1 MAEMDIGFGPGKF
14 NPDLNTQMGGI
25 DPFLEKAKNIKTPEE
40 GINVAVDLAGEERRL
55 QEKETAAKIKKEKA
69 LPEIEAAFKAE
80 EGRLVKEA
88 RTREQDVMAEAE
100 QAMSQF
106 TVSKETLG
114 GMATLASVIGV
125 LGSLAGNT
133 GGRQAGLGAIKSMTG
148 MMAGYQKGRADEF
161 RRDQIEFDKQYKI
174 MQGKLD
180 RASKEFDR
188 AIAMMPYNMA
198 EAQKIKNS
206 ALAELNSDII
216 SAVDAKQ
223 GITRANTIL
232 KQAVDVAN
240 KERDRANQL
249 NIASM
254 KAAGKPL
261 KGKELGDVIGLDSLS
276 SGLRKLE
283 QNFKNEYAGLGIFG
297 VGAELQYE
305 AMRRLGT
312 EEGKKAIQW
321 WSEYNRLQA
330 PNRHALFGATLTGNE
345 LKNYQEFTA
354 KKSDDP
360 GVVLNQVKDQLAYTD
375 SLSRQRRRTYEAAG
389 YTVPKP
395 EEAPDFN
402 NTYGEPTTPTTPGS
416 TMPEAGGAAP
426 TAPAAPSAPAQKPM
440 PTGSRL
446 KAYADANFGGDQQAA
461 KDYLTSQGYK

>member
-1 MAEMDIGFGPGKF
+1 MDIGFGPGKF
-14 NPDLNTQMGGI
+14 SPDLNTQMGGI

-133 GGRQAGLGAIKSMTG
+133 GGKQAGLGAIKSMTG

-188 AIAMMPYNMA
+188 AIAMMPYNLA

-216 SAVDAKQ
+216 SAVDSKQ
-223 GITRANTIL
+223 GITRANAIL

-240 KERDRANQL
+240 QNLNRANQL
-249 NIASM
+249 AIASM
-254 KAAGKPL
+254 KAAGGAG
-261 KGKELGDVIGLDSLS
+261 GKIPIVMIQAHSLREKIVPQLQEALPILARLQNEGKWDEL
-276 SGLRKLE
+276 SGLIGVDNRLAEYNFRDDPEAIKLIRTLALFRSSE
-283 QNFKNEYAGLGIFG
+283 FETAGKALTKVENKILAPLYQSGFRP
-297 VGAELQYE
+297 YE
-305 AMRRLGT
+305 AINNAINQSLTEMTKEQLRL
-312 EEGKKAIQW
+312 ERQYPNLRPQEDNLPQ
-321 WSEYNRLQA
+321 SPQA
-330 PNRHALFGATLTGNE
+330 QA
-345 LKNYQEFTA
+345 
-354 KKSDDP
+354 
-360 GVVLNQVKDQLAYTD
+360 
-375 SLSRQRRRTYEAAG
+375 
-389 YTVPKP
+389 
-395 EEAPDFN
+395 
-402 NTYGEPTTPTTPGS
+402 
-416 TMPEAGGAAP
+416 
-426 TAPAAPSAPAQKPM
+426 KPM
-440 PTGSRL
+440 PTGDKL
-446 KAYADANFGGDQQAA
+446 KTYADTNFEGDEEAA
-461 KDYLTSQGYK
+461 KSYLSSQGYR

>member
-55 QEKETAAKIKKEKA
+55 QERETAAKIKKEKA

-133 GGRQAGLGAIKSMTG
+133 GGKQAGLGAIKSMTG

-188 AIAMMPYNMA
+188 AIAMMPYNLA

-216 SAVDAKQ
+216 SAVDSKQ
-223 GITRANTIL
+223 GITRANAIL
-232 KQAVDVAN
+232 KQAVDVSN
-240 KERDRANQL
+240 QNLNRANQL
-249 NIASM
+249 AIASM
-254 KAAGKPL
+254 K
-261 KGKELGDVIGLDSLS
+261 
-276 SGLRKLE
+276 
-283 QNFKNEYAGLGIFG
+283 
-297 VGAELQYE
+297 
-305 AMRRLGT
+305 T
-312 EEGKKAIQW
+312 
-321 WSEYNRLQA
+321 
-330 PNRHALFGATLTGNE
+330 
-345 LKNYQEFTA
+345 
-354 KKSDDP
+354 
-360 GVVLNQVKDQLAYTD
+360 
-375 SLSRQRRRTYEAAG
+375 
-389 YTVPKP
+389 
-395 EEAPDFN
+395 
-402 NTYGEPTTPTTPGS
+402 
-416 TMPEAGGAAP
+416 AGGAGGKIPIVMIQAHSLREKIVPQLQEALPVLKRLQTEGKWDELSGLIGVDNRLAEYNFRDDPEAIKLIRTLALFRSSEFETAGKALTKVENKILAP
-426 TAPAAPSAPAQKPM
+426 LYQAGFRPYEAIDNAMKQSLIEMQKEQLRLERQYPNLRPQEDNLPQSPQAQAKPM
-440 PTGSRL
+440 PTGDKL
-446 KAYADANFGGDQQAA
+446 KTYADTNFEGDEEAA
-461 KDYLTSQGYK
+461 KSYLSSQGYR

>member
-14 NPDLNTQMGGI
+14 NPDLNTQMGGV
-25 DPFLEKAKNIKTPEE
+25 DPLLQKASRIKSPEE
-40 GINVAVDLAGEERRL
+40 GIGVAVELAGEERRL
-55 QEKETAAKIKKEKA
+55 GERETAARIKKEKA
-69 LPEIEAAFKAE
+69 MPEIEAAFKAE

-174 MQGKLD
+174 MTGKLD

-198 EAQKIKNS
+198 EAQKIKNT

-223 GITRANTIL
+223 GITRANSIL
-232 KQAVDVAN
+232 KQAVDVASKN
-240 KERDRANQL
+240 ADRANQL
-249 NIASM
+249 NIATL
-254 KAAGKPL
+254 KATGKPL
-261 KGKELGDVIGLDSLS
+261 KGKDLTDVIGLDSLS
-276 SGLRKLE
+276 VGLKKLE
-283 QNFKNEYAGLGIFG
+283 QTFKPEYAALGILGFG
-297 VGAELQYE
+297 ADIEFEAKRRFGGEEAE
-305 AMRRLGT
+305 
-312 EEGKKAIQW
+312 KAIRW

-354 KKSDDP
+354 KKSDNP
-360 GVVLNQVKDQLAYTD
+360 NVVLNQVKDQLNYTD
-375 SLSRQRRRTYEAAG
+375 ALSRQRKRAYESAG
-389 YTVPKP
+389 YTVPKMD
-395 EEAPDFN
+395 EAPDFGT
-402 NTYGEPTTPTTPGS
+402 TYGQPTQPTTPGS
-416 TMPEAGGAAP
+416 TMPEASGA
-426 TAPAAPSAPAQKPM
+426 TPAAPKPQKYTVGQQI
-440 PTGSRL
+440 TGRDGKKYKVTRL
-446 KAYADANFGGDQQAA
+446 DPNNPD
-461 KDYLTSQGYK
+461 DPDVEEIR

>member
-14 NPDLNTQMGGI
+14 NPDLNTQMGGV
-25 DPFLEKAKNIKTPEE
+25 DPLLQKASRIKSPEE
-40 GINVAVDLAGEERRL
+40 GIGVAVELAGEERRL
-55 QEKETAAKIKKEKA
+55 GERETAAKIKKEKA
-69 LPEIEAAFKAE
+69 LPEIEAAYKAE

-133 GGRQAGLGAIKSMTG
+133 GGKQAGLGAIKSMTG

-198 EAQKIKNS
+198 EAQKIKNT

-216 SAVDAKQ
+216 TAVDAKQ
-223 GITRANTIL
+223 GITRANSIL

-240 KERDRANQL
+240 QNLNRANQL
-249 NIASM
+249 KIAEMRSSGGTGGKIPKEM
-254 KAAGKPL
+254 IQAHSLREKIVPQLEEALPILTRLQNEGKWDELSGLIGIDNRLAEYNFRDDPEAIRLIRTLALFRSSEFETAGKALTKVENKILAPL
-261 KGKELGDVIGLDSLS
+261 YQ
-276 SGLRKLE
+276 SGFRP
-283 QNFKNEYAGLGIFG
+283 
-297 VGAELQYE
+297 YE
-305 AMRRLGT
+305 AINNAINQSLGEMRKEQLRL
-312 EEGKKAIQW
+312 ERQ
-321 WSEYNRLQA
+321 Y
-330 PNRHALFGATLTGNE
+330 PNLRP
-345 LKNYQEFTA
+345 QEA
-354 KKSDDP
+354 NLPQS
-360 GVVLNQVKDQLAYTD
+360 
-375 SLSRQRRRTYEAAG
+375 
-389 YTVPKP
+389 
-395 EEAPDFN
+395 
-402 NTYGEPTTPTTPGS
+402 
-416 TMPEAGGAAP
+416 PEA
-426 TAPAAPSAPAQKPM
+426 APAQAPQATVKPM
-440 PTGSRL
+440 PTGPKL
-446 KAYADANFGGDQQAA
+446 KAYADENFDGNEQDA
-461 KDYLTSQGYK
+461 KDYLASQGYR

>member
-55 QEKETAAKIKKEKA
+55 QERETAAKIKKEKA

-188 AIAMMPYNMA
+188 AIAMMPYNLA
-198 EAQKIKNS
+198 EAQKIKNT

-216 SAVDAKQ
+216 SAVDSKQ
-223 GITRANTIL
+223 GITRANAIL
-232 KQAVDVAN
+232 KQAVDVSN
-240 KERDRANQL
+240 QNLNRANQL
-249 NIASM
+249 AIASM
-254 KAAGKPL
+254 KTAGGAG
-261 KGKELGDVIGLDSLS
+261 GKIPIVMIQAHSLREKIVPQLEEALPVLERLQREGKWDEL
-276 SGLRKLE
+276 SGL
-283 QNFKNEYAGLGIFG
+283 IG
-297 VGAELQYE
+297 VDN
-305 AMRRLGT
+305 RL
-312 EEGKKAIQW
+312 A
-321 WSEYNRLQA
+321 EYNFR
-330 PNRHALFGATLTGNE
+330 
-345 LKNYQEFTA
+345 
-354 KKSDDP
+354 DDP
-360 GVVLNQVKDQLAYTD
+360 GAIKLIRTLALFRSSEFETAGKALTKVENKILAPLYQAGF
-375 SLSRQRRRTYEAAG
+375 RPYEAIDNAMKQSLMEMQKEQLRLERQ
-389 YTVPKP
+389 YPNLRP
-395 EEAPDFN
+395 QEDNLPQS
-402 NTYGEPTTPTTPGS
+402 PQ
-416 TMPEAGGAAP
+416 
-426 TAPAAPSAPAQKPM
+426 AQAKPM
-440 PTGSRL
+440 PTGDKL
-446 KAYADANFGGDQQAA
+446 KTYADTNFEGDEEAA
-461 KDYLTSQGYK
+461 KSYLSSQGYR

>member
-55 QEKETAAKIKKEKA
+55 QERETAAKIKKEKA

-198 EAQKIKNS
+198 EAQKIKNT

-240 KERDRANQL
+240 QNLNRANQL
-249 NIASM
+249 AIASM
-254 KAAGKPL
+254 KAAGGGD
-261 KGKELGDVIGLDSLS
+261 GKIPIVMIQAHSLREKIVPQLREALPILTRLQTEGKWDEL
-276 SGLRKLE
+276 SGLIGIDNRLAEYNFRDDPEAIKLIRTLALFRSSE
-283 QNFKNEYAGLGIFG
+283 FETAGKALTKVENKILAPLYQSGFRP
-297 VGAELQYE
+297 YE
-305 AMRRLGT
+305 AINNAINQSLTEMSKEQLRLERQYPNLRPQQANLPESPESAQT
-312 EEGKKAIQW
+312 ESPQATVKA
-321 WSEYNRLQA
+321 
-330 PNRHALFGATLTGNE
+330 
-345 LKNYQEFTA
+345 
-354 KKSDDP
+354 
-360 GVVLNQVKDQLAYTD
+360 
-375 SLSRQRRRTYEAAG
+375 
-389 YTVPKP
+389 
-395 EEAPDFN
+395 
-402 NTYGEPTTPTTPGS
+402 
-416 TMPEAGGAAP
+416 
-426 TAPAAPSAPAQKPM
+426 M
-440 PTGSRL
+440 PTGARL
-446 KAYADANFGGDQQAA
+446 KTYADTNFDGDQQAA
-461 KDYLTSQGYK
+461 KDYLTSQGYR

>member
-14 NPDLNTQMGGI
+14 SPDLNTQMGGI

-55 QEKETAAKIKKEKA
+55 QERETAAKIKKEKA

-188 AIAMMPYNMA
+188 AIAMMPYNLA

-223 GITRANTIL
+223 GITRANAIL
-232 KQAVDVAN
+232 KQAVDVSN
-240 KERDRANQL
+240 QNLNRANQL
-249 NIASM
+249 AIASM
-254 KAAGKPL
+254 K
-261 KGKELGDVIGLDSLS
+261 S
-276 SGLRKLE
+276 
-283 QNFKNEYAGLGIFG
+283 
-297 VGAELQYE
+297 
-305 AMRRLGT
+305 
-312 EEGKKAIQW
+312 
-321 WSEYNRLQA
+321 
-330 PNRHALFGATLTGNE
+330 
-345 LKNYQEFTA
+345 
-354 KKSDDP
+354 
-360 GVVLNQVKDQLAYTD
+360 
-375 SLSRQRRRTYEAAG
+375 
-389 YTVPKP
+389 
-395 EEAPDFN
+395 
-402 NTYGEPTTPTTPGS
+402 
-416 TMPEAGGAAP
+416 AGGAGGKIPIVMIQAHSLREKIVPQLEEALPVLARLQREGKWDELSGLIGVDNRLAEYNFRDDPEAIKLIRTLALFRSSEFETAGKALTKVENKILAP
-426 TAPAAPSAPAQKPM
+426 LYQSGFRPYEAIDNAMKQSLMEMRKEQLRLERQYPNLRPQEDNLPQSPQAQVKPM
-440 PTGSRL
+440 PTGDKL
-446 KAYADANFGGDQQAA
+446 KTYADTNFEGDEEAA
-461 KDYLTSQGYK
+461 KSYLSSQGYR

>member
-55 QEKETAAKIKKEKA
+55 QERETAAKIKKEKA

-133 GGRQAGLGAIKSMTG
+133 GGKQAGLGAIKSMTG

-188 AIAMMPYNMA
+188 AIAMMPYNLA
-198 EAQKIKNS
+198 EAQKIKNT

-216 SAVDAKQ
+216 SAVDSKQ
-223 GITRANTIL
+223 GITRANAIL
-232 KQAVDVAN
+232 KQAVDVSN
-240 KERDRANQL
+240 QNLNRANQL
-249 NIASM
+249 AIASM
-254 KAAGKPL
+254 K
-261 KGKELGDVIGLDSLS
+261 
-276 SGLRKLE
+276 
-283 QNFKNEYAGLGIFG
+283 
-297 VGAELQYE
+297 
-305 AMRRLGT
+305 T
-312 EEGKKAIQW
+312 
-321 WSEYNRLQA
+321 
-330 PNRHALFGATLTGNE
+330 
-345 LKNYQEFTA
+345 
-354 KKSDDP
+354 
-360 GVVLNQVKDQLAYTD
+360 
-375 SLSRQRRRTYEAAG
+375 
-389 YTVPKP
+389 
-395 EEAPDFN
+395 
-402 NTYGEPTTPTTPGS
+402 
-416 TMPEAGGAAP
+416 AGGAGGKIPIVMIQAHSLREKIVPQLQEALPILARLQNEGKWDELSGLIGVDNRLAEYNFRDDPEAIKLIRTLALFRSSEFETAGKALTKVENKILAP
-426 TAPAAPSAPAQKPM
+426 LYQSGFRPYEAINNAINQSLTEMTKEQLRLERQYPNLRPQEDNLPQSPQAQAKQM
-440 PTGSRL
+440 PTGDKL
-446 KAYADANFGGDQQAA
+446 KTYADTNFEGDEEAA
-461 KDYLTSQGYK
+461 KSYLSSQGYR

>member
-25 DPFLEKAKNIKTPEE
+25 DPLLQKAAKIKSPEE
-40 GINVAVDLAGEERRL
+40 GIGVAVDLAGEERRL

-69 LPEIEAAFKAE
+69 LPEIEAAYRAE

-88 RTREQDVMAEAE
+88 RTREQDMMAEAE
-100 QAMSQF
+100 QAMSNF

-133 GGRQAGLGAIKSMTG
+133 GGKQAGLGAIRSMTG
-148 MMAGYQKGRADEF
+148 MMSGYQKGRADEF

-174 MQGKLD
+174 MTGKLD

-198 EAQKIKNS
+198 EAQKVKNV
-206 ALAELNSDII
+206 ALAQLQSDII
-216 SAVDAKQ
+216 TAIDAKQ
-223 GITRANTIL
+223 GITRARDIL
-232 KQAVDVAN
+232 KQAVDVASKN
-240 KERDRANQL
+240 ADRANQL
-249 NIASM
+249 NIATL
-254 KAAGKPL
+254 KATGKTL
-261 KGKELGDVIGLDSLS
+261 KGKDLNDVVGLDSMA
-276 SGLRKLE
+276 SGLRKL
-283 QNFKNEYAGLGIFG
+283 QQDFKPEYAGLGIFG
-297 VGAELQYE
+297 IGADLSYE
-305 AMRRLGT
+305 AKRRFGD
-312 EEGKKAIQW
+312 EEGKKAIRW

-360 GVVLNQVKDQLAYTD
+360 GVVLNQVIDQLNYTEG
-375 SLSRQRRRTYEAAG
+375 LSRQRKRSYESAG
-389 YTVPKP
+389 YTVPTMDQ
-395 EEAPDFN
+395 APSFS
-402 NTYGEPTTPTTPGS
+402 NTYGETTTPTAPGS
-416 TMPEAGGAAP
+416 TMPETGGGGTAP
-426 TAPAAPSAPAQKPM
+426 TATKPM
-440 PTGSRL
+440 PTGPRL
-446 KAYADANFGGDQQAA
+446 KSYADENFGGDEKAA
-461 KDYLTSQGYK
+461 KDYLATQGYR